1 MAHALLSP
9 SSAHRW
15 LECTPSAK
23 MEAQVP
29 DRAGEAAAEGT
40 LAHRLAELKLSIALS
55 EMQVPGYDEVSYETH
70 LLSVYDD
77 PMYNEAMG
85 EHIDEYVTYVLEVFS
100 NAKARTSDAYIYL
113 ERKLD
118 LTDYVP
124 EGFGTSDVVIIA
136 DGIMEV
142 IDLKYGKGVPV
153 NAIGNK
159 QMRLY
164 GLGALMEFAHL
175 FDINTVRTT
184 IHQPRL
190 SSVSSDELD
199 VQQLLDWG
207 VDTLRPLAE
216 RAHKGEGVTKAGEH
230 CRFCKVKATCRAFAD
245 LNLQLAKYEFEVPP
259 MLSDEEIADVLNRAE
274 MFQQWIKAIEDH
286 ALAEALNG
294 KKWPGYK
301 LVEGR
306 SVRSIANDQ
315 QAADTLIKAG
325 FSDDQ
330 IYNKKL
336 QGITALE
343 KLLGKATFNNV
354 LGPFVVKPP
363 GKPTLV
369 PMADKRPEYHSGEAA
384 ANEFSN
390 V

>member
-1 MAHALLSP
+1 
-9 SSAHRW
+9 
-15 LECTPSAK
+15 

-40 LAHRLAELKLSIALS
+40 LAHRLAELKLMEALHPDADVAAALA
-55 EMQVPGYDEVSYETH
+55 E
-70 LLSVYDD
+70 VYDN
-77 PMYNEAMG
+77 PMYNEAM
-85 EHIDEYVTYVLEVFS
+85 EQHIEEYVSYVVEVF
-100 NAKARTSDAYIYL
+100 NHAVRRTSDAYIFL

-118 LTDYVP
+118 LTHYVP

-153 NAIGNK
+153 SALGNK

-164 GLGALMEFAHL
+164 ALGALMEFEHL
-175 FDINTVRTT
+175 FDIRTVRAT

-190 SSVSSDELD
+190 NAVSSDELD
-199 VQQLLDWG
+199 VQDLLDWG
-207 VDTLRPLAE
+207 LDELSPLAQM
-216 RAHKGEGVTKAGEH
+216 AHRGEGELKAGEH

-245 LNLQLAKYEFEVPP
+245 LNLELAQYEFKQPP
-259 MLSDEEIADVLNRAE
+259 VLSDDEIADVLGRAE
-274 MFQQWIKAIEDH
+274 MFLQWIKAVEDH

-315 QAADTLIKAG
+315 EAADTLLKAG
-325 FSDDQ
+325 FTDDQ

-363 GKPTLV
+363 GKPTLA
-369 PMADKRPEYHSGEAA
+369 PADDKRPEYHSGEAA
-384 ANEFSN
+384 AADFSTI
-390 V
+390 

>member
-1 MAHALLSP
+1 
-9 SSAHRW
+9 
-15 LECTPSAK
+15 

-40 LAHRLAELKLSIALS
+40 LAHRLAELRLLEALRL
-55 EMQVPGYDEVSYETH
+55 EADVEDLLNEVYSN
-70 LLSVYDD
+70 
-77 PMYNEAMG
+77 PMHNEAMS
-85 EHIDEYVTYVLEVFS
+85 EHIEEYVNYVVEVYN
-100 NAKARTSDAYIYL
+100 NAKTRTADAYIFL

-153 NAIGNK
+153 SALGNK

-164 GLGALMEFAHL
+164 ALGALMEFEHL
-175 FDINTVRTT
+175 FDIRTVRAT

-190 SSVSSDELD
+190 NAVSSDELD
-199 VQQLLDWG
+199 VQDLLDWG
-207 VDTLRPLAE
+207 LDELGPLAQM
-216 RAHKGEGVTKAGEH
+216 AHRGEGELKAGEH

-245 LNLQLAKYEFEVPP
+245 LNLELAKYEFKQPP
-259 MLSDEEIADVLNRAE
+259 VLSDEEIADVLNRAE
-274 MFQQWIKAIEDH
+274 MFQQWLKAVEDH

-306 SVRSIANDQ
+306 SVRALANEE
-315 QAADTLIKAG
+315 AVVKALATAG
-325 FSDDQ
+325 FDDSQ
-330 IYNKKL
+330 IYNRKL

-343 KLLGKATFNNV
+343 KLLGKASFNNV
-354 LGPFVVKPP
+354 LGPYVVKPP

-369 PMADKRPEYHSGEAA
+369 SADDKRPEYHSGEAA
-384 ANEFSN
+384 AADFSTI
-390 V
+390 

>member
-15 LECTPSAK
+15 LECTPSARL
-23 MEAQVP
+23 EAQVP

-40 LAHRLAELKLSIALS
+40 LAHRLAELKLMEALHPDAD
-55 EMQVPGYDEVSYETH
+55 VAAHLTEVYNN
-70 LLSVYDD
+70 
-77 PMYNEAMG
+77 PMYNEAM
-85 EHIDEYVTYVLEVFS
+85 EQHIEEYVSYVVEVFNDARS
-100 NAKARTSDAYIYL
+100 RTSDAYIFL

-118 LTDYVP
+118 LTHYVP

-153 NAIGNK
+153 SALGNK

-164 GLGALMEFAHL
+164 ALGALMEFEHL
-175 FDINTVRTT
+175 FDIATVRAT

-190 SSVSSDELD
+190 NAVSSDELD
-199 VQQLLDWG
+199 VQDLLDWG
-207 VDTLRPLAE
+207 LDELSPLAQM
-216 RAHKGEGVTKAGEH
+216 AHRGEGDTKAGEH

-245 LNLQLAKYEFEVPP
+245 LNLELAKYEFQQPP
-259 MLSDEEIADVLNRAE
+259 VLSDEEIADVLNRAE
-274 MFQQWIKAIEDH
+274 MFQQWLKAVEEH

-315 QAADTLIKAG
+315 QAADTLLKAG
-325 FSDDQ
+325 FNDEQ
-330 IYNKKL
+330 IFNKKL

-363 GKPTLV
+363 GKPTLA
-369 PMADKRPEYHSGEAA
+369 PADDKRPEYHSGEAA
-384 ANEFSN
+384 AADFSTL
-390 V
+390 